1 MRVASD
7 GSPPGHGRRWLWMA
21 TRVVVWLLVGALL
34 MLLPMLAVGVRAA
47 PPVLDLASEP
57 LTAACRPASPGG
69 ARVAGASLLAVAPA
83 VASTASTAPAT
94 SAGDLFGATLDAADW
109 GGHFERF
116 ALPAP
121 GLALPPSA
129 AALWDA
135 GALLTGGAGRV
146 PSPLPEA
153 RKVYTAVVQTDG
165 QLAGIPF
172 AWPAMSDAQRALLD
186 RPPHAAAADGL
197 GERRI
202 AYLRGERGDEGA
214 LFRRR
219 TSVLGDSI
227 NSTPVL
233 VGPPS
238 GNSLDA
244 DYRAFRERH
253 KSRRPVIYLG
263 ANDGMLH
270 AFDAG
275 NGGELY
281 AYVPDALMSTLN
293 RLPSIDYVHR
303 AYVDGPAGS
312 GDALIAGNWRTV
324 LVAALGGGAQ
334 GLFAL
339 DITDPE
345 ALDEHAILWEF
356 TDRDDPMMG
365 NITTLPQGIK
375 VRTSRGAGAATYR
388 YFAVVS
394 SGLNNYVRDGHLSS
408 AGKGALFLLALDK
421 ARDAPWRLNVNY
433 FRLVTPISDPAMA
446 NGLSA
451 PALIADR
458 DGALNYAYAGDL
470 QGNLW
475 RFDFSSWPGAAAKA
489 LFVARDGDGNRQPI
503 AQQPMVAYASGGG
516 YLILFG
522 TGRLFDRSD
531 LSASSFTTQSFYAI
545 HDSLSVPMDVVSG
558 RRQLTERVLAASGGD
573 LLSIGGGTM
582 EAGSKGWYVD
592 FLQSART
599 GERSLG
605 GGKLVGGAV
614 VFNTLLPGADKCDA
628 SRSRSYVLQAL
639 SGLPGGISTAS
650 VAPAAPIVGVL
661 QSTYSAVPSLV
672 QQAVSHG
679 PPDPTGQLVVEKGYA
694 VVNASARDTT
704 VVGSVKVH
712 LRSGRLSWREVANW
726 RELHEAIK

>member
-7 GSPPGHGRRWLWMA
+7 GALPGHGRRWLWMA
-21 TRVVVWLLVGALL
+21 TRVVLWLLLGLLL

-57 LTAACRPASPGG
+57 LTAACRPAPPGG
-69 ARVAGASLLAVAPA
+69 TRIAGASLLAVAPA
-83 VASTASTAPAT
+83 AASTAPAAT
-94 SAGDLFGATLDAADW
+94 AGDLFGATLDAADW
-109 GGHFERF
+109 GGHFARF

-135 GALLTGGAGRV
+135 GALLTGAAGRA
-146 PSPLPEA
+146 PSPVPEA
-153 RKVYTAVVQTDG
+153 RKVYTAIVQTDG

-172 AWPAMSDAQRALLD
+172 AWSALPDAQRALLD

-197 GERRI
+197 GERRV
-202 AYLRGERGDEGA
+202 AYLRGERSDEAA
-214 LFRRR
+214 LFRHR
-219 TSVLGDSI
+219 TSVLGDAI

-233 VGPPS
+233 AGPPS
-238 GNSLDA
+238 GNSLDG

-281 AYVPDALMSTLN
+281 AYVPDALMSALN
-293 RLPSIDYVHR
+293 RLPGVDYVHR
-303 AYVDGPAGS
+303 AYVDGPASS
-312 GDALIAGNWRTV
+312 GDALIAGHWRTV
-324 LVAALGGGAQ
+324 LVSAMGAGAQ

-345 ALDEHAILWEF
+345 ALDEHAIRWEF

-365 NITTLPQGIK
+365 NITTLPQVIK

-421 ARDAPWRLNVNY
+421 PSDAPWRLNVNY
-433 FRLVTPISDPAMA
+433 FRLVTPIADPSMA

-458 DGALNYAYAGDL
+458 DGALNHAYAGDL

-475 RFDFSSWPGAAAKA
+475 RFDFDSWPGAAAKA

-545 HDSLSVPMDVVSG
+545 HDSLSVPMDVVTG

-573 LLSIGGGTM
+573 LLSIGGGAM

-599 GERSLG
+599 GERSIG
-605 GGKLVGGAV
+605 GARLVGGAV

-639 SGLPGGISTAS
+639 NGLPGGLSAAS

-661 QSTYSAVPSLV
+661 QSTYSAAPSLV
-672 QQAVSHG
+672 QQAASYG
-679 PPDPTGQLVVEKGYA
+679 PPDPTGQVVVEKGYA
-694 VVNASARDTT
+694 VVNASAHETA
-704 VVGSVKVH
+704 VVGSVKVR

-726 RELHEAIK
+726 RELHEAVK

>member
-1 MRVASD
+1 M
-7 GSPPGHGRRWLWMA
+7 
-21 TRVVVWLLVGALL
+21 
-34 MLLPMLAVGVRAA
+34 
-47 PPVLDLASEP
+47 
-57 LTAACRPASPGG
+57 
-69 ARVAGASLLAVAPA
+69 
-83 VASTASTAPAT
+83 
-94 SAGDLFGATLDAADW
+94 
-109 GGHFERF
+109 
-116 ALPAP
+116 
-121 GLALPPSA
+121 
-129 AALWDA
+129 
-135 GALLTGGAGRV
+135 
-146 PSPLPEA
+146 
-153 RKVYTAVVQTDG
+153 YTAVVQADG
-165 QLAGIPF
+165 KLTGIPF
-172 AWPAMSDAQRALLD
+172 SWLALSDGQRALLD
-186 RPPHAAAADGL
+186 LPPSSHAADGL
-197 GERRI
+197 GERRV
-202 AYLRGERGDEGA
+202 AYLRGERGDEGT

-238 GNSLDA
+238 GASRDA
-244 DYRAFRERH
+244 DYLAFLERH

-281 AYVPDALMSTLN
+281 AYVPDALISALN
-293 RLPSIDYVHR
+293 RLPDPGYVHR
-303 AYVDGPAGS
+303 AYVDGPASS

-324 LVAALGGGAQ
+324 LVSAMGGGAQ

-345 ALDEHAILWEF
+345 ALDEHAVLWEF

-365 NITTLPQGIK
+365 NITTLPQVIK

-394 SGLNNYVRDGHLSS
+394 SGLNNYARDGHLSG

-433 FRLVTPISDPAMA
+433 FRMVTPISDPAMA

-489 LFVARDGDGNRQPI
+489 LFIARDGDGNRQPI

-516 YLILFG
+516 YLVLFG

-531 LSASSFTTQSFYAI
+531 LAAASFTTQSFYAI

-558 RRQLTERVLAASGGD
+558 RRQLTERMLAASGGD
-573 LLSIGGGTM
+573 LLSIGGGTL

-599 GERSLG
+599 GERSIG
-605 GGKLVGGAV
+605 GGGLVGGAV

-639 SGLPGGISTAS
+639 SGLPGGLSAAS

-661 QSTYSAVPSLV
+661 QPTYSAVPSLV
-672 QQAVSHG
+672 QQSVSRG
-679 PPDPTGQLVVEKGYA
+679 PPDPTGLVVVEKGYA
-694 VVNASARDTT
+694 VVNASARETA
-704 VVGSVKVH
+704 VVGSVKVR

-726 RELHEAIK
+726 RELHEAVK

>member
-7 GSPPGHGRRWLWMA
+7 SPLPAHGRRWLRTAARMLSWM
-21 TRVVVWLLVGALL
+21 LIGSLL

-57 LTAACRPASPGG
+57 LTAACRPALPGG
-69 ARVAGASLLAVAPA
+69 VRIAGASLLAVAPA
-83 VASTASTAPAT
+83 VASAASG
-94 SAGDLFGATLDAADW
+94 GDLFGATLDAGDW

-116 ALPAP
+116 ALPAA
-121 GLALPPSA
+121 GVALPPSA

-135 GALLTGGAGRV
+135 GALLSGVAGRA
-146 PSPLPEA
+146 PSPTPEA
-153 RKVYTAVVQTDG
+153 RKLYTAVVQADG
-165 QLAGIPF
+165 ELAGIPF
-172 AWPAMSDAQRALLD
+172 SWLALPDAQRALLD
-186 RPPHAAAADGL
+186 RPPLSRAAADGL
-197 GERRI
+197 GERRV
-202 AYLRGERGDEGA
+202 AYLRGERSDEGT

-238 GNSLDA
+238 GASRDA
-244 DYRAFRERH
+244 GYLAFRERY

-275 NGGELY
+275 NGSELY
-281 AYVPDALMSTLN
+281 AYVPDALMSSLN
-293 RLPSIDYVHR
+293 RLPDPGYVHH

-324 LVAALGGGAQ
+324 LVSAMGGGAQ

-339 DITDPE
+339 DISDPE
-345 ALDEHAILWEF
+345 MLDERAALWEF

-365 NITTLPQGIK
+365 NITTLPQVIK
-375 VRTSRGAGAATYR
+375 VRTSHGYR

-394 SGLNNYVRDGHLSS
+394 SGLNNYARDGHRSG

-421 ARDAPWRLNVNY
+421 ARDAPWRLNANY
-433 FRLVTPISDPAMA
+433 FRLVTPISDPSMA

-475 RFDFSSWPGAAAKA
+475 RFDFSSWPGAAGKA

-522 TGRLFDRSD
+522 TGRLLDRSD
-531 LSASSFTTQSFYAI
+531 LAAGSFTTQSFYAI
-545 HDSLSVPMDVVSG
+545 HDSLSVPMDVVTG
-558 RRQLTERVLAASGGD
+558 RSQLTERVLAASGGD

-599 GERSLG
+599 GERSIG

-628 SRSRSYVLQAL
+628 SRSRTYVLQAL
-639 SGLPGGISTAS
+639 SGLPGGLSTAS

-661 QSTYSAVPSLV
+661 QPAYSAVPSLV
-672 QQAVSHG
+672 QQSVIRS
-679 PPDPTGQLVVEKGYA
+679 PPDPTGQVMVEKGYA
-694 VVNASARDTT
+694 VVNASARETV
-704 VVGSVKVH
+704 VVGSVKVR